1 MSSEISA
8 KRATIS
14 KALPYYASG
23 VTEILVE
30 WSMRASRESASGAE
44 RSSDLTA
51 ESWPHTQDATSQAAN
66 PQKQFRSVPSEIA
79 VDNNNS

>member
-1 MSSEISA
+1 
-8 KRATIS
+8 
-14 KALPYYASG
+14 
-23 VTEILVE
+23 
-30 WSMRASRESASGAE
+30 MRASRESASGAE